1 MLPVK
6 HSSRKSCKNYNM
18 TKQYPQT
25 PHILISQCTQ
35 VIVIESEK
43 ETGGFLAPS
52 ITVLAREGWKS
63 GATLEKCPKRLS
75 KLDSHFIEL
84 RKNFLTKF

>member
-1 MLPVK
+1 MK
-6 HSSRKSCKNYNM
+6 KK
-18 TKQYPQT
+18 YPQT
-25 PHILISQCTQ
+25 PHILISQCMQ

-63 GATLEKCPKRLS
+63 GATLEKCPKRRS
-75 KLDSHFIEL
+75 KLDSHFIES
-84 RKNFLTKF
+84 RKKS

>member
-1 MLPVK
+1 MK
-6 HSSRKSCKNYNM
+6 KK
-18 TKQYPQT
+18 YPQT
-25 PHILISQCTQ
+25 PHILISQCMQ

-63 GATLEKCPKRLS
+63 GATLEKCPKMLS
-75 KLDSHFIEL
+75 KLDSQLIEL
-84 RKNFLTKF
+84 RKKS